1 MLVMEWFAGYPKYYH
16 LKPDNTGAE
25 EAAFIRKILRLRK
38 GQAVLDAPCGAG
50 RISVHLA
57 RAGMNVT
64 GVDLTPSY
72 IQRARKRFKSEGYR
86 GSFIVTDLREMD
98 FAEQFH
104 AAFNWQGSFGFFSE
118 EDNLDV
124 VGCYARSLRS
134 GGRLLIDMPN
144 REWLLRHFRA
154 NGRNGDIEFT
164 ACWRP
169 AVERTDTHFRNVKT
183 KESWSMTIRHY
194 TPAQYKHLFQ
204 KAGLEVEAFCRDL
217 SGRPFRHGAR
227 RIYVVGR
234 KP

>member
-1 MLVMEWFAGYPKYYH
+1 MSAMEWFADFPKHYH
-16 LKPDNTGAE
+16 LKPDDTGAE

-50 RISVHLA
+50 RISVYLA
-57 RAGMNVT
+57 RAGMGIT

-72 IQRARKRFKSEGYR
+72 IQRAKKRFRSEGYN
-86 GSFIVTDLREMD
+86 GTFIVADLRQMD
-98 FAEQFH
+98 FTEQFDG
-104 AAFNWQGSFGFFSE
+104 AFNWQGSFGYFSE

-124 VGCYARSLRS
+124 VRRYARSLRP
-134 GGRLLIDMPN
+134 GGRLLIDMPS

-164 ACWRP
+164 VRWKPEA
-169 AVERTDTHFRNVKT
+169 ERTDTRFRNVKT
-183 KESWSMTIRHY
+183 GESWSMTIRHY
-194 TPAQYKHLFQ
+194 TPAQYRHLFQ
-204 KAGLEVEAFCRDL
+204 KAGLEVEAFYCDL
-217 SGRPFRHGAR
+217 SARPFRRGAR